1 MYPSMKAELAAR
13 DGDLRLCLL
22 LGIAAWFL
30 FLDHVPHNAVSLLT
44 MRNFG
49 FSGAVDLF
57 VFVGGYTA
65 AILYGRMML
74 ERGFVVTATRVFKR
88 LWQLY
93 AAYIVLFV
101 IYINLIGYVA
111 RQSAA
116 PALIGEFNITGIVDH
131 TVRTLIHGL
140 LLRAKPLNLD
150 VLQLFI
156 VLMAVFPFV
165 LLGMVRRPNVTVVA
179 SMGLYVAARQFDWN
193 LSAFPDGH
201 WYLNPFCWQLLFVL
215 GAWLALCG
223 PNQIRALHKFQE
235 FAVLRAAAW
244 LYLLLALAVTVAG
257 KFPQAAI
264 VPNVLLDF
272 FGPNDRENLAP
283 HRVLHFLALTFL
295 FTYMVPRDW
304 YVLRWQTLQPA
315 IKCGQEWLSVFC
327 AGVFLSFAGHLV
339 LITGPDSLAMQVLV
353 SFVGILIMTCVAY
366 YVSWSKRQD
375 QKPAFR
381 ARPLPEESRFV
392 PALFPESPTLISQST
407 GNAPF
412 NRTSLSANMA
422 ASSRPSADAATAQLK
437 MR

>member
-1 MYPSMKAELAAR
+1 MKAELAAR

-30 FLDHVPHNAVSLLT
+30 FLDHVPHNVVSLLT

-74 ERGFVVTATRVFKR
+74 ERGFVVTSTRIFKR

-116 PALIGEFNITGIVDH
+116 PALIGEFNVTGIVDH
-131 TVRTLIHGL
+131 TIRTLIHGL

-165 LLGMVRRPNVTVVA
+165 LLGMVRRPNVTVAA
-179 SMGLYVAARQFDWN
+179 SISLYFAAHQFDWN

-215 GAWLALCG
+215 GAWLALSG
-223 PNQIRALHKFQE
+223 PNQIRALHKLQE
-235 FAVLRAAAW
+235 FAILRAAAW
-244 LYLLLALAVTVAG
+244 LYLFLALAATVAG

-264 VPNVLLDF
+264 VPDLLRDV

-283 HRVLHFLALTFL
+283 HRVLHFLALAFL
-295 FTYMVPRDW
+295 FAWMVPRDW
-304 YVLRWQTLQPA
+304 SGFRWPALQP
-315 IKCGQEWLSVFC
+315 IIICGQEWLAVFC

-339 LITGPDSLAMQVLV
+339 LITGPDSLVMHVLV
-353 SFVGILIMTCVAY
+353 SFAGILIMTGVAY

-375 QKPAFR
+375 HKPAFR
-381 ARPLPEESRFV
+381 APAMTGLPEEGRF
-392 PALFPESPTLISQST
+392 A
-407 GNAPF
+407 
-412 NRTSLSANMA
+412 
-422 ASSRPSADAATAQLK
+422 K
-437 MR
+437 

>member
-1 MYPSMKAELAAR
+1 MYLPLKSELAAR
-13 DGDLRLCLL
+13 DGDPRLYLL

-74 ERGFVVTATRVFKR
+74 ERGLVVTATRIFKR

-116 PALIGEFNITGIVDH
+116 PSLISEFNVTGIVDH

-156 VLMAVFPFV
+156 VLMAVFPVV
-165 LLGMVRRPNVTVVA
+165 LLGIIRRPNVTLAA
-179 SMGLYVAARQFDWN
+179 SFGLYFAARQFDWN
-193 LSAFPDGH
+193 LSAFPEGH

-215 GAWLALCG
+215 GAWLALSG
-223 PNQIRALHKFQE
+223 PAQIRAMHKLQE
-235 FAVLRAAAW
+235 FAILRAAAW
-244 LYLLLALAVTVAG
+244 LYLFLALAMTVTG
-257 KFPQAAI
+257 TFPQASI
-264 VPNVLLDF
+264 VPDLLRDV
-272 FGPNDRENLAP
+272 FGPNDRENLTP
-283 HRVLHFLALTFL
+283 HRVLHFLTLAFL
-295 FTYMVPRDW
+295 FSYMVPRDW
-304 YVLRWQTLQPA
+304 SGFRWQALQPV
-315 IKCGQEWLSVFC
+315 IKCGQEWLAVFC

-339 LITGPDSLAMQVLV
+339 LITGPDSLAMQFLV
-353 SFVGILIMTCVAY
+353 SFTGILIMTGVAY

-375 QKPAFR
+375 HKPEFR
-381 ARPLPEESRFV
+381 TPAMTGLPEEGRF
-392 PALFPESPTLISQST
+392 A
-407 GNAPF
+407 
-412 NRTSLSANMA
+412 
-422 ASSRPSADAATAQLK
+422 K
-437 MR
+437 

>member
-1 MYPSMKAELAAR
+1 MYTSMKTELAAR

-49 FSGAVDLF
+49 FSGATDLF

-74 ERGFVVTATRVFKR
+74 ERGFVVTATRIFKR

-116 PALIGEFNITGIVDH
+116 PALIGEFNVTGIVDH

-165 LLGMVRRPNVTVVA
+165 LFGMVRRPNVTAAA
-179 SMGLYVAARQFDWN
+179 SIGLYLAARQFDWN
-193 LSAFPDGH
+193 LSAFPDGR

-215 GAWLALCG
+215 GAWFALS
-223 PNQIRALHKFQE
+223 PATQVRAVRALQE
-235 FAVLRAAAW
+235 LPALRVVAW
-244 LYLLLALAVTVAG
+244 VYLLLALAVTVAG
-257 KFPQAAI
+257 KFPQAVI
-264 VPNVLLDF
+264 VPDLL
-272 FGPNDRENLAP
+272 L
-283 HRVLHFLALTFL
+283 
-295 FTYMVPRDW
+295 
-304 YVLRWQTLQPA
+304 
-315 IKCGQEWLSVFC
+315 
-327 AGVFLSFAGHLV
+327 GVFPPRQGKPRPSQGGSLSRSGFSLCLHGATRLVRISLAAVAAGHQMRPGVAAGL
-339 LITGPDSLAMQVLV
+339 LRRGV
-353 SFVGILIMTCVAY
+353 SFVCRTPCPDHGPGFA
-366 YVSWSKRQD
+366 RH
-375 QKPAFR
+375 
-381 ARPLPEESRFV
+381 ARPGQLCRDFDHDRRGLLCVVVQTARSQARIPDPGNDGAPGRRPVRQIIRAVFLLSDRLVVMFHGKFV
-392 PALFPESPTLISQST
+392 HEARASE
-407 GNAPF
+407 
-412 NRTSLSANMA
+412 ANLTEIGRHMA
-422 ASSRPSADAATAQLK
+422 GH
-437 MR
+437 